1 MKYKI
6 VFTGDNFR
14 QEHVVSRKAAD
25 TISKFLNTNGYYN
38 FSDVKTVE
46 VQQYVWKS

>member
-6 VFTGDNFR
+6 IFMGDNFR

-25 TISKFLNTNGYYN
+25 TISKYINTNGYYN
-38 FSDVKTVE
+38 FSDVKSIE
-46 VQQYVWKS
+46 VREYV